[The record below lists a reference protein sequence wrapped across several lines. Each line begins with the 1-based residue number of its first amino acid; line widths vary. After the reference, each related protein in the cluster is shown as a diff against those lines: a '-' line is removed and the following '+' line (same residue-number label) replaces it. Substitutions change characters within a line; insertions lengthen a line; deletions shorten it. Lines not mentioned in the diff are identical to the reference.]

1 MKMNSKPTRI
11 KLLLLSRGLFV
22 LLTALILLFVS
33 SSTSFAPMKIMDDS
47 KFEKTKSVNFVEKKI
62 MSDDELSATNAQ
74 AFFSLTQAS
83 DLYGSQNV
91 ITLNL
96 GATVSVLTHL
106 DSFNIGYYYNGSTPQ
121 SGTHWGWDYDMA
133 NFYFGGSNQYTSAS
147 AEPLVLKGLFLQ
159 VGFDNISNS
168 TTRKLNYIDMGTMS
182 VSGPVTGSFNML
194 NAMLTTASTG
204 QNNGVMIRQ
213 TLAGR
218 LTVTFTDDR
227 LSFLFASKYNYTD
240 EKGHTTTG
248 LKGFFQKIPDTT
260 ITEMGY

>member
-1 MKMNSKPTRI
+1 MKRNSKPTRI

-33 SSTSFAPMKIMDDS
+33 SSTSFAPMKIDDS
-47 KFEKTKSVNFVEKKI
+47 KFEKTKSINFVEKKI

-74 AFFSLTQAS
+74 AFFNIAQTSNE
-83 DLYGSQNV
+83 YGSQNV

-96 GATVSVLTHL
+96 GARVDVIAHI
-106 DSFNIGYYYNGSTPQ
+106 DSFKIGYWDNG
-121 SGTHWGWDYDMA
+121 GNGWDYDVT

-147 AEPLVLKGLFLQ
+147 AVPLVLKGLFLQ

-168 TTRKLNYIDMGTMS
+168 TTRKLNYIDFGTMS
-182 VSGPVTGSFNML
+182 ASGSVTGSFNML

-213 TLAGR
+213 TLAKR
-218 LTVTFTDDR
+218 QTITFADDR

-240 EKGHTTTG
+240 ENGHTTTG

-260 ITEMGY
+260 VTQLGY

>member
-1 MKMNSKPTRI
+1 
-11 KLLLLSRGLFV
+11 
-22 LLTALILLFVS
+22 
-33 SSTSFAPMKIMDDS
+33 MDDS
-47 KFEKTKSVNFVEKKI
+47 KFEKTKSINFVEKKI

-74 AFFSLTQAS
+74 AFFNIAQTSNE
-83 DLYGSQNV
+83 YGSQNV

-96 GATVSVLTHL
+96 GARVDVIAHI
-106 DSFNIGYYYNGSTPQ
+106 DSFKIGYYYNGSTPQ
-121 SGTHWGWDYDMA
+121 SGTRWGWDYDVT

-147 AEPLVLKGLFLQ
+147 AVPLVLKGLFLQ

-168 TTRKLNYIDMGTMS
+168 TTRKLNYIDFGTMS
-182 VSGPVTGSFNML
+182 ASGPVTGSFNML

-213 TLAGR
+213 TLAKR
-218 LTVTFTDDR
+218 QTITFADDR

-240 EKGHTTTG
+240 ENGHTTTG

-260 ITEMGY
+260 VTQLGY